1 MTTDRIS
8 ELTTGHAVLHF
19 IVHALMV
26 AHCERDQDPVA
37 FAQGLLAQIEEAFAD
52 APRNEKWQI
61 EMQEQTKEF
70 FGQVVSTLKSKT
82 SHHDA

>member
-8 ELTTGHAVLHF
+8 ELTTGYAVLHF
-19 IVHALMV
+19 IVHELMV
-26 AHCERDQDPVA
+26 VHCEKEEEPVA
-37 FAQGLLAQIEEAFAD
+37 FAEGLLAQIEKALAD
-52 APRNEKWQI
+52 APNDEQWQI
-61 EMQEQTKEF
+61 EMQEQTKAF

>member
-8 ELTTGHAVLHF
+8 ELTTGYAVLHF
-19 IVHALMV
+19 IVHELMV
-26 AHCERDQDPVA
+26 VHCEKEEDPVT

-52 APRNEKWQI
+52 APHDEQWQT
-61 EMQEQTKEF
+61 EMQEQTKAF

>member
-8 ELTTGHAVLHF
+8 ELTTGYAVLHF
-19 IVHALMV
+19 IVNELMV
-26 AHCERDQDPVA
+26 VHCEKDKEPVA
-37 FAQGLLAQIEEAFAD
+37 FAQGLLTQIEKAFAD
-52 APRNEKWQI
+52 APQEEQWQT
-61 EMQEQTKEF
+61 EMQEQTKAF

>member
-1 MTTDRIS
+1 MTIDRIS
-8 ELTTGHAVLHF
+8 ELTTGLAVLHF
-19 IVHALMV
+19 IVHELMV
-26 AHCERDQDPVA
+26 VQCEKAEEPVA

-52 APRNEKWQI
+52 APRDERWQT
-61 EMQEQTKEF
+61 EMQEQTIAF